1 MSRKYFRF
9 YFAAFLSLL
18 VEIVGAQTH
27 LLVQLTSGSTE
38 SYPLSDVRS
47 IRFGSEN
54 MIINRINAAQINF
67 NIANVVQYSFGDQT
81 PVNASLSDTGAKLAL
96 FPNPASDFVDVVYT
110 NTKPESVRIE
120 LFDAT
125 GRPVYEIFKGIHDGK
140 QAIRQTIGLQ
150 PGLYF
155 CRLSS
160 DGKMLTKSL
169 MIQ

>member
-1 MSRKYFRF
+1 MSKNSLRF
-9 YFAAFLSLL
+9 YFGILFSLL
-18 VEIVGAQTH
+18 VQLSDAQTH

-38 SYPLSDVRS
+38 SFPLSDVRS
-47 IRFGSEN
+47 IRFGSETL
-54 MIINRINAAQINF
+54 IINRINAAQVNY

-81 PVNASLSDTGAKLAL
+81 PVNPSYSDPGAKLAL

-110 NTKPESVRIE
+110 NTKPEPVRIE

-140 QAIRQTIGLQ
+140 QTFRQAIGLQ

-155 CRLSS
+155 CRLSA
-160 DGKMLTKSL
+160 DGKMLTRSL